1 MEVDQSQAAEDEAV
15 EGEELEV
22 VDIFAGVA
30 SEEEEDWHD
39 AMEEDNAEEVAR
51 ILQEAAAEDN
61 QEELNQP
68 EILQHHLPRLR
79 GKQEPPGEWQHVPIP
94 AWVETILGE
103 RFAEQ
108 VLEAAG
114 EDAFE
119 TASEGEEA
127 EAVKRPAGRKTWPNE
142 TCPGRSPEEPCLF
155 SQKEPGVPAMLRP
168 AQQRCRFCDDSAL
181 AEAAAVPQKRKFIT
195 RACRVWEEAGRKDLA
210 EKVLQHV
217 PEQQAEEIQKA
228 LLRPSRAA
236 AAVQAR
242 AAAHAEEQRNKWKNL
257 LEHRQSFADKG
268 TEAEAVQYREKKADD
283 ARRLRS
289 KFGPWLEAQEEE
301 DDSWRSSLATRFEAW
316 CRKHSWAM
324 CEQCHRL
331 EKQPV
336 RERHITGKK
345 PPSYTVKTC
354 QHCKAG
360 VGYPTVQHRDI
371 PEPLRHM
378 SDNVLWALRPLEP
391 DVGQVACAKHGYR
404 VHTDMIR
411 FWWRPETV
419 WQQIVQLESEEERAT
434 AVAAYQ
440 FLTATQESS
449 YKKFVDMHCK
459 FLRRHR
465 NQLERDPEHRCLQL
479 PRRALEEE
487 GLECAVWPHL
497 YPRTNM
503 CETYIR
509 QQDTRRQERPA
520 NRRRRRVAAAKP
532 APKAKNPRGNSSSSS
547 SSPTSSS
554 SEESDESDSSEDK
567 GAEAEEGEFHPE
579 DFARVGRNSAKSAF
593 LAKILGPTLGYGATY
608 DLFQFVYDLWLWS
621 SLGAKKN
628 TVEAP
633 MRVAMAGYSFSPV
646 YWQTRHAGLVDM
658 VKQLGLPTL
667 FLTIAPYEW
676 SFPFHTWVEDE
687 AQKMLRSRLKLPVA
701 EALHVAHV
709 LTQVV
714 TGLLTGANQKRDKG
728 HQKGWQSHVFAAKDG
743 SKTKTVLNYFGR
755 LEYQDGK
762 RKRYV
767 NEQEIAAQFYHGR
780 GTVHLHL
787 LVWLQHTE
795 VVGLEEAVSA
805 TVPEENEVLASLVEG
820 SQRSWTGSGWPQQE
834 EASYFD
840 ETTKTLRLQHKAEDF
855 CKTNNKGVNEGVR
868 AYLVDV
874 LASLACHVDVQAS
887 DGQGMLLRYVSGYV
901 PKFSDAFTSEWLN
914 DEASDYAIAKRVL
927 CDYHPLEPEM
937 TLQLAMQWF
946 PQCMLGG
953 SLQPFRVPVP
963 FEAEELPARVQQ
975 YMTCAW
981 RAKDMTLA
989 EFLRKTNQKGQIHQK
1004 FKRRYEQAKAEAE
1017 AEGQLEDSLQE
1028 WTNYA
1033 ECRGGIATMALLNA
1047 PDHWL
1052 SEEAIRAELELEAF
1066 REYHT
1071 RNILAMLEGNRQLIE
1086 KYLRKELDKNE
1097 EVAEEEQAPQQGG
1110 EPKLSRQQQE
1120 IVDELVASVQ
1130 EGWKRRAAQ
1139 EDAWKGEGPEE
1150 DPADLYGRDH
1160 EPQPAP
1166 EDPFPKSQLPH
1177 AFAVLGPAGSGKTT
1191 AVHKAVQ
1198 KVVDVGGRVLLTAPT
1213 GRLAATM
1220 REKFPW
1226 LEVDTLHGAF
1236 LLYKPVQQALEVML
1250 PYDLIIVEEIGQV
1263 SKAHFER
1270 IMEQWEAAD
1279 RLPTLV
1285 FVGDFCQLPGV
1296 GPSNASDSWL
1306 WHSVAV
1312 RRKELKTM
1320 QRCKCPILK
1329 KKLTLLRTAKPSK
1342 GQLKAILQ
1350 EHKAPRKW
1358 SRAAYRMSKEPT
1370 VDDVYSIYEE
1380 HPETLFLTITRRAC
1394 SMLNNMAL
1402 EVLFSD
1408 VQPLNVV
1415 PSDPESNLDNY
1426 WEGRLV
1432 AEEPLHV
1439 PIFVGAKVILTKNL
1453 NKQIGFV
1460 NGMGATVLGM
1470 VRNNVEV
1477 RTEQGRRLMVHP
1489 WTSPAY
1495 KVHYPFR
1502 LGYASTLHKVQ
1513 GATLK
1518 HITVWLDVP
1527 NMPAAAYVALSRVEY
1542 DTSWQFVGDPSV
1554 HHFTPAR
1561 SH

>member
-1 MEVDQSQAAEDEAV
+1 MEVEEAEVAEEEAM

-22 VDIFAGVA
+22 ADIFAEVA
-30 SEEEEDWHD
+30 SEEEEEWHD

-51 ILQEAAAEDN
+51 VLQEAAAEDN
-61 QEELNQP
+61 QGDLNLP
-68 EILQHHLPRLR
+68 EILQHQLPRLR
-79 GKQEPPGEWQHVPIP
+79 GKQEPPGDWQQVAIP
-94 AWVETILGE
+94 AWVERILGE
-103 RFAEQ
+103 LWAED
-108 VLEAAG
+108 VLGATE
-114 EDAFE
+114 EVYE
-119 TASEGEEA
+119 TASEGEDA
-127 EAVKRPAGRKTWPNE
+127 EVVKRPAGRKTWPKE
-142 TCPGRSPEEPCLF
+142 KCPGRSPQEPCTF
-155 SQKEPGVPAMLRP
+155 SQKKNTMGEAAMLDHG
-168 AQQRCRFCDDSAL
+168 QVVCRFCNDAAL
-181 AEAAAVPQKRKFIT
+181 AEAVAEPQKRKFIT
-195 RACRVWEEAGRKDLA
+195 RACRMWEEAGRKDLA
-210 EKVLQHV
+210 EKVLQRL
-217 PEQQAEEIQKA
+217 PEKDQEALQKA
-228 LLRPSRAA
+228 LQRPSRAA

-242 AAAHAEEQRNKWKNL
+242 AAAHAEEQRNKWKIL
-257 LEHRQSFADKG
+257 LEHRQSFTEEG
-268 TEAEAVQYREKKADD
+268 TEEEARQHRKKKADD

-289 KFGPWLEAQEEE
+289 KFGPLLEAQEEE
-301 DDSWRSSLATRFEAW
+301 DESWRSSLATRFEKW

-324 CEQCHRL
+324 CEECHRL

-336 RERHITGKK
+336 REKHITGKK
-345 PPSYTVKTC
+345 HPGCTVKKC

-371 PEPLRHM
+371 PQPLRNM
-378 SDNVLWALRPLEP
+378 SDNVLWALRPLSP

-419 WQQIVQLESEEERAT
+419 WQQVLQLESEEERAT

-440 FLTATQESS
+440 YLTASQESS
-449 YKKFVDMHCK
+449 YRKFVGMHSK

-465 NQLERDPEHRCLQL
+465 NQLEENPDHRCLQL

-509 QQDTRRQERPA
+509 QQDIRRQERPA
-520 NRRRRRVAAAKP
+520 NRRRRLAAAAKA
-532 APKAKNPRGNSSSSS
+532 APKPEQRPRSSSSS
-547 SSPTSSS
+547 TSSS
-554 SEESDESDSSEDK
+554 SATSDSSEDNSDTNTET
-567 GAEAEEGEFHPE
+567 EAEEMEREAAHQE
-579 DFARVGRNSAKSAF
+579 DFARAGRNSAKSAF
-593 LAKILGPTLGYGATY
+593 LAKVLGPVLGYGATY
-608 DLFQFVYDLWLWS
+608 ELFQFVYDLWLWS
-621 SLGAKKN
+621 TLGAKKHV
-628 TVEAP
+628 TDAP
-633 MRVAMAGYSFSPV
+633 MRLAMSGYAFSPEF
-646 YWQTRHAGLVDM
+646 WRLRHAGLVDT

-667 FLTIAPYEW
+667 FITVAPYEW
-676 SFPFHTWVEDE
+676 SFPFHAWVEDE
-687 AQKMLRSRLKLPVA
+687 AHKMLRSRLKLPVA
-701 EALHVAHV
+701 ESLHIAHV
-709 LTQVV
+709 LMQLV

-728 HQKGWQSHVFAAKDG
+728 RHRGWQSHIFAAKDG
-743 SKTKTVLNYFGR
+743 SKRKTVLNYFGR

-767 NEQEIAAQFYHGR
+767 NEQEVAAQFYHGR

-805 TVPEENEVLASLVEG
+805 TVPEENEVLTSLVEG

-834 EASYFD
+834 EASYFN
-840 ETTKTLRLQHKAEDF
+840 EATKTLHLQHKAEDF
-855 CKTNNKGVNEGVR
+855 CKTNNKGVKEGIR
-868 AYLVDV
+868 GYLVDV
-874 LASLACHVDVQAS
+874 LSSLACHVDVQAS
-887 DGQGMLLRYVSGYV
+887 DGQGMLLRYVSL
-901 PKFSDAFTSEWLN
+901 TSEWLN

-963 FEAEELPARVQQ
+963 FEQEEVPARIRQ
-975 YMTCAW
+975 YMACDW
-981 RAKDMTLA
+981 RTSDMTLA

-1004 FKRRYEQAKAEAE
+1004 FKRRYEEAKAEAE

-1033 ECRGGIATMALLNA
+1033 ECRGDVAVAASYLSRYNDRFYGQWVLMNVPFRDLEELHLPELDLVPDHLYYQTMALLNA

-1071 RNILAMLEGNRQLIE
+1071 RNILAMLEGNRKLIE

-1130 EGWKRRAAQ
+1130 EGWKRRASQ

-1150 DPADLYGRDH
+1150 DPADVYGRDH

-1220 REKFPW
+1220 REKFPR

-1285 FVGDFCQLPGV
+1285 FVGDFFQLPGV
-1296 GPSNASDSWL
+1296 DPSNATDSWL

-1312 RRKELKTM
+1312 RQHKLDTM

-1342 GQLKAILQ
+1342 KQLKAILRD
-1350 EHKAPRKW
+1350 HKAPKW
-1358 SRAAYRMSKEPT
+1358 NRAGYTMNTEPT
-1370 VDDVYSIYEE
+1370 VDDVYHIYQD

-1394 SMLNNMAL
+1394 SMLNKMAL
-1402 EVLFSD
+1402 EILFGED
-1408 VQPLNVV
+1408 MPLAWL
-1415 PSDPESNLDNY
+1415 PTDPESNLDNY
-1426 WEGRLV
+1426 WE
-1432 AEEPLHV
+1432 
-1439 PIFVGAKVILTKNL
+1439 
-1453 NKQIGFV
+1453 
-1460 NGMGATVLGM
+1460 
-1470 VRNNVEV
+1470 
-1477 RTEQGRRLMVHP
+1477 
-1489 WTSPAY
+1489 
-1495 KVHYPFR
+1495 
-1502 LGYASTLHKVQ
+1502 
-1513 GATLK
+1513 
-1518 HITVWLDVP
+1518 
-1527 NMPAAAYVALSRVEY
+1527 
-1542 DTSWQFVGDPSV
+1542 
-1554 HHFTPAR
+1554 
-1561 SH
+1561 